1 MNDVDLIYMESIEEM
16 QQCIMW
22 IYYRVLEFLS
32 P

>member
-22 IYYRVLEFLS
+22 NYYRVLEFLS